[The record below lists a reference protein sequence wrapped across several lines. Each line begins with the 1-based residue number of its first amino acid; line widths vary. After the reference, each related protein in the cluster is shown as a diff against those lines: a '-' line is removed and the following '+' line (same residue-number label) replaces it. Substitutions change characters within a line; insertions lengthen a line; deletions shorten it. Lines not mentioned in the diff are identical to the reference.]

1 MPRRNTQ
8 NAQITRVNYEVC
20 LANLLGRRFNFN
32 DVASN
37 CSEIFSSGR
46 FERDLCLIW
55 INIISARGHKR
66 FLIVAISLEYWT
78 ENLYFLTHR
87 VFFIISIKGVDA
99 MRNHTIKLS
108 IFIYLNYFFLIFF
121 LIRLTTSMLFAE

>member
-1 MPRRNTQ
+1 MTSRVSWPVSFFNWYLSSDTFQHTCRTDVNIFEEKKNMPRRNTQ

-55 INIISARGHKR
+55 INIISARGDKR
-66 FLIVAISLEYWT
+66 FLIVAILIPRVL
-78 ENLYFLTHR
+78 NGKLILFNAQRFLYHF
-87 VFFIISIKGVDA
+87 
-99 MRNHTIKLS
+99 N
-108 IFIYLNYFFLIFF
+108 
-121 LIRLTTSMLFAE
+121 